1 MGLAGHC
8 VAKQFALDKKHTHG
22 KSCCEKDGK
31 DNHCLEGS
39 DVEAAEVQSPVV
51 AHKHKSLFPWLHEHR
66 HHHNHNH
73 HHHHHH
79 HEKKEKEDP
88 CCKDEEDHSV
98 PCCTSARCEQKVL
111 TSRGKGH
118 RHSHIFGTSFG
129 IGNKKGLTSDV
140 ELCSSQCCSDPTPT
154 PTVQLNCGSDS
165 KCCLPQTPK
174 SNAVALPHQKS
185 RALELDADCCSKVA
199 HKETIPVEKSKGKT
213 GGGCC
218 VKGNCK
224 PSEAPVITSSANTPR
239 CCTNGECKDSAS
251 DFHKDT
257 ALTGAIHCCATGMGK
272 TAEVCKS
279 SKTTC
284 EVSKEAVAVDHKS
297 ASGKSNTRCCAD
309 VKCMSLQGEAKVLPD
324 TLALNKPED
333 AATTGMCCADASSCK
348 SCVAPSG

>member
-1 MGLAGHC
+1 
-8 VAKQFALDKKHTHG
+8 
-22 KSCCEKDGK
+22 
-31 DNHCLEGS
+31 
-39 DVEAAEVQSPVV
+39 
-51 AHKHKSLFPWLHEHR
+51 
-66 HHHNHNH
+66 
-73 HHHHHH
+73 
-79 HEKKEKEDP
+79 
-88 CCKDEEDHSV
+88 
-98 PCCTSARCEQKVL
+98 
-111 TSRGKGH
+111 
-118 RHSHIFGTSFG
+118 
-129 IGNKKGLTSDV
+129 
-140 ELCSSQCCSDPTPT
+140 
-154 PTVQLNCGSDS
+154 
-165 KCCLPQTPK
+165 
-174 SNAVALPHQKS
+174 
-185 RALELDADCCSKVA
+185 LDADCCSKVA

-224 PSEAPVITSSANTPR
+224 PSEAPVITSSANTLR

-284 EVSKEAVAVDHKS
+284 EVSKEAVAIDHKS

-309 VKCMSLQGEAKVLPD
+309 VKCMSLPGEAKVLPD

-333 AATTGMCCADASSCK
+333 AANTGMCCADASSCK